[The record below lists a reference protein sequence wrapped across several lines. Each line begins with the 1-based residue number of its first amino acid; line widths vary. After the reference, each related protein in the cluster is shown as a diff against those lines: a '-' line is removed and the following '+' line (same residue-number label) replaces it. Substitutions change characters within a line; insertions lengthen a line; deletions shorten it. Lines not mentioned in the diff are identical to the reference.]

1 MKKYLLLCLILIGC
15 SGIEK
20 SENQHLR
27 MKNAKGEYISRHS
40 ESYVYTIETPKKRTR
55 DSYPWEVG
63 KAKDLSKITKDFFR
77 CKGSVLNPPYHDNV
91 VDKTHYDCEGQ
102 EKHSLPIVQGK
113 EGVYPVLIE
122 ILNYLQVKTQKKVV
136 ITCGHRCPAHNTYA
150 DRSKANRVSKHMIGA
165 EVDFYVSGMENSPDK
180 IVDLIMQFYME
191 NARYHNLIH
200 YQNFS
205 RFDGKT
211 NVSTKPWYNK
221 EIFIKLFKKNEG
233 RDFDNRHPYPYVS
246 IQVRFDRELDERV
259 VYSWERANGLHLR
272 F

>member
-1 MKKYLLLCLILIGC
+1 
-15 SGIEK
+15 
-20 SENQHLR
+20 
-27 MKNAKGEYISRHS
+27 
-40 ESYVYTIETPKKRTR
+40 
-55 DSYPWEVG
+55 
-63 KAKDLSKITKDFFR
+63 
-77 CKGSVLNPPYHDNV
+77 
-91 VDKTHYDCEGQ
+91 
-102 EKHSLPIVQGK
+102 
-113 EGVYPVLIE
+113 
-122 ILNYLQVKTQKKVV
+122 
-136 ITCGHRCPAHNTYA
+136 
-150 DRSKANRVSKHMIGA
+150 MIGA

-191 NARYHNLIH
+191 NAGYHNFIH

-259 VYSWERANGLHLR
+259 VYTWERANGLHLR